1 MFANLYLAR
10 TFDINFSAVKMAVG
24 GWRHEGHLGRRTRR
38 QFALS
43 QIQPNTLIQ
52 LDTPKWF
59 TLYTVF
65 QTCLCFFMTWY
76 YELVWSSNVFLTYSL
91 NMGLAL
97 LVHFRT

>member
-24 GWRHEGHLGRRTRR
+24 GWRHEGHLGRRTRW

-52 LDTPKWF
+52 F
-59 TLYTVF
+59 GYTQVVHIVHSLPNF
-65 QTCLCFFMTWY
+65 SMFFY
-76 YELVWSSNVFLTYSL
+76 DLVL
-91 NMGLAL
+91 
-97 LVHFRT
+97 